1 MDFADVCPPDIIFH
15 IVRQLVSDLKD
26 AGFGFGWTK
35 FTEFFSEINDILNT
49 EVEFKSLKVGGPLEF
64 GVALKDVPGARKN
77 LRKLLE
83 DRLPTIY
90 NLINETIL
98 KKAREWLKEEGGYED
113 ILIVVDQLDRIPQ
126 KALTD
131 RLTNHENTFL
141 DHAGTLRAL
150 SCDVLY
156 TIPIELA
163 YSRCRARLE
172 DVYGTRILTLP
183 VIPVSERGRRD
194 FAPGLRALCEIVRR
208 RADKAGVSLD
218 SFFTDRTLL
227 ERLCRLSGGHVRTLF
242 ILLRSA
248 IERSDALPITED
260 IVQRAV
266 RRSATISPCR

>member
-1 MDFADVCPPDIIFH
+1 
-15 IVRQLVSDLKD
+15 
-26 AGFGFGWTK
+26 
-35 FTEFFSEINDILNT
+35 
-49 EVEFKSLKVGGPLEF
+49 
-64 GVALKDVPGARKN
+64 
-77 LRKLLE
+77 
-83 DRLPTIY
+83 
-90 NLINETIL
+90 
-98 KKAREWLKEEGGYED
+98 
-113 ILIVVDQLDRIPQ
+113 VDQLDRIPQ

-131 RLTNHENTFL
+131 CLTNHENIFL
-141 DHAGTLRAL
+141 DNAGTLRAL

-208 RADKAGVSLD
+208 RADKGGVSLAD
-218 SFFTDRTLL
+218 FFADHALL

-248 IERSDALPITED
+248 IERSDTLPITED

-266 RRSATISPCR
+266 RRSADDFALPEPPATLPNPPSSARSGRIGAKRRAK